1 MVTIW
6 WCVLGLLT
14 CGYFALAGY
23 DYGVGMLLPVFEAD
37 ERRRRRTLGALG
49 PFFLANEVWLV
60 AAVGLLF
67 GAFPHLEGKVF
78 AGAYVLVVTLLLGLV
93 TFTASMQLR
102 SRRPDARRGAWT
114 AGIVGGAL
122 VTALSWGLFLGNLV
136 LGLPL
141 DADGSPSGNVLALFN
156 PYAVLWGLGFVAL
169 FCLQGAAFLAVRAP
183 AEVTGRAV
191 RLAKAFVAPVFAFL
205 VIATVWG
212 FFAVDGGTALGV
224 GVVALAFAAIAVTRL
239 GLAAGRYRVAL
250 VGAMALSACPAL
262 LAGTLRFPAV
272 LVSAGYALTLDQAAT
287 APETFAVL
295 VWFAPPAV
303 VVLLV
308 VQWLT
313 WRTHRRPVDQ
323 RSLLHF

>member
-1 MVTIW
+1 MVTFW
-6 WCVLGLLT
+6 WCLLGLLT

-23 DYGVGMLLPVFEAD
+23 DYGVGMLLPVFGSGEQ
-37 ERRRRRTLGALG
+37 RRTLAAPG

-78 AGAYVLVVTLLLGLV
+78 AGAYVPVVTLLLGLV

-102 SRRPDARRGAWT
+102 GRRPDARRGAWT

-136 LGLPL
+136 IGLPSI
-141 DADGSPSGNVLALFN
+141 ADVVALFN
-156 PYAVLWGLGFVAL
+156 PYAVLWGLGFVAM

-183 AEVTGRAV
+183 AGLTGRAV
-191 RLAKAFVAPVFAFL
+191 RLARAFAAPVFAFL
-205 VIATVWG
+205 VVATAWG
-212 FFAVDGGTALGV
+212 SFVLHGVTALGA
-224 GVVALAFAAIAVTRL
+224 GVVVLAFCALGVTWL
-239 GLAAGRYRVAL
+239 GLRVRRNRLAL
-250 VGAMALSACPAL
+250 VASMVLSACPAL
-262 LAGTLRFPAV
+262 LVGLVRFPTVFVSAEHTLTVGEAATASGTFAVLGWFAAPAV
-272 LVSAGYALTLDQAAT
+272 LV
-287 APETFAVL
+287 L
-295 VWFAPPAV
+295 V
-303 VVLLV
+303 V

-313 WRTHRRPVDQ
+313 WRAHRKPVDQ

>member
-1 MVTIW
+1 MVIFF
-6 WCVLGLLT
+6 WCLLGLLT

-23 DYGVGMLLPVFEAD
+23 DYGVGMLLPALGAAA
-37 ERRRRRTLGALG
+37 RRRRQTLGALG

-136 LGLPL
+136 LGLPPT
-141 DADGSPSGNVLALFN
+141 ADVLAFFD

-183 AEVTGRAV
+183 TELTGRAV
-191 RLAKAFVAPVFAFL
+191 RLARAFSGPVFAFL
-205 VIATVWG
+205 VIAAVWG
-212 FFAVDGGTALGV
+212 FFALDGVTALGI
-224 GVVALAFAAIAVTRL
+224 GVVVLAFLALAVSRL
-239 GLAAGRYRVAL
+239 GLATRRYRLAL
-250 VGAMALSACPAL
+250 VASMVLVACPAL
-262 LAGTLRFPAV
+262 LVGTLRFPTV
-272 LVSAGYALTLDQAAT
+272 LVSSADTLTVEEAAT
-287 APETFAVL
+287 SSGTFGVLGWFAV
-295 VWFAPPAV
+295 PAV
-303 VVLLV
+303 LVLLV

-313 WRTHRRPVDQ
+313 WRAPRHPVDQ

>member
-1 MVTIW
+1 
-6 WCVLGLLT
+6 
-14 CGYFALAGY
+14 
-23 DYGVGMLLPVFEAD
+23 
-37 ERRRRRTLGALG
+37 
-49 PFFLANEVWLV
+49 V

-67 GAFPHLEGKVF
+67 GAFPHLEGKIF

-136 LGLPL
+136 IGLPL
-141 DADGSPSGNVLALFN
+141 SPDGSPSGDVLALFS

-183 AEVTGRAV
+183 AELTGRAV
-191 RLAKAFVAPVFAFL
+191 RLARAFSAPVLAFL
-205 VIATVWG
+205 VIAAVWG
-212 FFAVDGGTALGV
+212 FFSLDGVSVFGA
-224 GVVALAFAAIAVTRL
+224 VVAGLAFAAFAGARL
-239 GLAAGRYRVAL
+239 GLAARRYRVAL
-250 VGAMALSACPAL
+250 VGSMVLSACPAL
-262 LAGTLRFPAV
+262 LVGTLRFPTV
-272 LVSAGYALTLDQAAT
+272 LASPGYALTLDQAAT

-295 VWFAPPAV
+295 AWFAPPAV
-303 VVLLV
+303 LVLLV

-313 WRTHRRPVDQ
+313 WRAHRRPVDQ